1 MNKSKKNNFDYFIL
15 SLICIDAV
23 ALGFMTSDITNVF
36 FDNVLFILDRLC
48 MAIFIM
54 EMLMKLY
61 AYGKG
66 FFKSGWNVFDLIV
79 VAVSSVP
86 FASYFIVLRTF
97 RLFRSLKY
105 VNKFSRLKSIIN
117 TFIALLPIFVAM
129 LAVFVI
135 FFYVFA
141 IMAVC
146 ITLCPVFSGEYQAG
160 TDAVILSAKYGK
172 TKLTTAKVIAS
183 VLFGLIA
190 FTLHIIVAFG
200 IPLTAF
206 GIDGW
211 NLPMQIAN
219 TTIPYHFTFLQGAL
233 INLGVIYLVLLAM
246 ISLTLFLSAKVKSPY
261 IVLTVL
267 FRMGQRD
274 YII

>member
-1 MNKSKKNNFDYFIL
+1 MIKKAWEKDKRKVKKLVEGNNFDYFIL

-105 VNKFSRLKSIIN
+105 VNKFSRSRLSIPLLRCCRFLWQCWRCLSSSFMFLQLWRSVCSAIFLLSLPRWVILYLRCCRSLRW
-117 TFIALLPIFVAM
+117 TAGLPILPVR
-129 LAVFVI
+129 
-135 FFYVFA
+135 
-141 IMAVC
+141 
-146 ITLCPVFSGEYQAG
+146 LCRYSRIPGCSSSP
-160 TDAVILSAKYGK
+160 LS
-172 TKLTTAKVIAS
+172 S
-183 VLFGLIA
+183 
-190 FTLHIIVAFG
+190 
-200 IPLTAF
+200 
-206 GIDGW
+206 
-211 NLPMQIAN
+211 
-219 TTIPYHFTFLQGAL
+219 
-233 INLGVIYLVLLAM
+233 
-246 ISLTLFLSAKVKSPY
+246 SPS
-261 IVLTVL
+261 
-267 FRMGQRD
+267 
-274 YII
+274 

>member
-1 MNKSKKNNFDYFIL
+1 ML
-15 SLICIDAV
+15 VRAMICAV
-23 ALGFMTSDITNVF
+23 IVLFFMGIVNTVSIFLVLRVLQGIVTGTIPSAMALVSAHTPEDKMSYALGFMTSDITNVF

-79 VAVSSVP
+79 VAVSSGP

-146 ITLCPVFSGEYQAG
+146 LFGDIFVEFATLGDSLFTLLQVFTLDGWASNIARPVMSVFPHSWLFFVSFVFISFLI
-160 TDAVILSAKYGK
+160 VISFLLSAVGE
-172 TKLTTAKVIAS
+172 V
-183 VLFGLIA
+183 
-190 FTLHIIVAFG
+190 
-200 IPLTAF
+200 
-206 GIDGW
+206 
-211 NLPMQIAN
+211 
-219 TTIPYHFTFLQGAL
+219 
-233 INLGVIYLVLLAM
+233 
-246 ISLTLFLSAKVKSPY
+246 
-261 IVLTVL
+261 
-267 FRMGQRD
+267 
-274 YII
+274 

>member
-1 MNKSKKNNFDYFIL
+1 
-15 SLICIDAV
+15 
-23 ALGFMTSDITNVF
+23 MTSDITNVF

-117 TFIALLPIFVAM
+117 TFIALLPI
-129 LAVFVI
+129 LWQ
-135 FFYVFA
+135 
-141 IMAVC
+141 C
-146 ITLCPVFSGEYQAG
+146 WRC
-160 TDAVILSAKYGK
+160 LSSSFMFCNYGG
-172 TKLTTAKVIAS
+172 LS
-183 VLFGLIA
+183 VRRYFC
-190 FTLHIIVAFG
+190 
-200 IPLTAF
+200 
-206 GIDGW
+206 
-211 NLPMQIAN
+211 
-219 TTIPYHFTFLQGAL
+219 
-233 INLGVIYLVLLAM
+233 
-246 ISLTLFLSAKVKSPY
+246 
-261 IVLTVL
+261 
-267 FRMGQRD
+267 
-274 YII
+274 

>member
-1 MNKSKKNNFDYFIL
+1 
-15 SLICIDAV
+15 
-23 ALGFMTSDITNVF
+23 
-36 FDNVLFILDRLC
+36 
-48 MAIFIM
+48 
-54 EMLMKLY
+54 MKLY

-146 ITLCPVFSGEYQAG
+146 LFGDIFVASNIARPVMSVFPHSWLFFVSFVFISFLI
-160 TDAVILSAKYGK
+160 VISFLLSAVGEVVRREFQ
-172 TKLTTAKVIAS
+172 L
-183 VLFGLIA
+183 
-190 FTLHIIVAFG
+190 
-200 IPLTAF
+200 
-206 GIDGW
+206 
-211 NLPMQIAN
+211 
-219 TTIPYHFTFLQGAL
+219 
-233 INLGVIYLVLLAM
+233 
-246 ISLTLFLSAKVKSPY
+246 KSR
-261 IVLTVL
+261 L
-267 FRMGQRD
+267 
-274 YII
+274 

>member
-1 MNKSKKNNFDYFIL
+1 MIKKAWEKDKRKVKKLVEGNNFDYFIL

-129 LAVFVI
+129 LAVFPHSWLFFVSFVFISFLIVI
-135 FFYVFA
+135 SF
-141 IMAVC
+141 
-146 ITLCPVFSGEYQAG
+146 L
-160 TDAVILSAKYGK
+160 LSAVGEVVRREFQ
-172 TKLTTAKVIAS
+172 L
-183 VLFGLIA
+183 
-190 FTLHIIVAFG
+190 
-200 IPLTAF
+200 
-206 GIDGW
+206 
-211 NLPMQIAN
+211 
-219 TTIPYHFTFLQGAL
+219 
-233 INLGVIYLVLLAM
+233 
-246 ISLTLFLSAKVKSPY
+246 KSR
-261 IVLTVL
+261 L
-267 FRMGQRD
+267 
-274 YII
+274 